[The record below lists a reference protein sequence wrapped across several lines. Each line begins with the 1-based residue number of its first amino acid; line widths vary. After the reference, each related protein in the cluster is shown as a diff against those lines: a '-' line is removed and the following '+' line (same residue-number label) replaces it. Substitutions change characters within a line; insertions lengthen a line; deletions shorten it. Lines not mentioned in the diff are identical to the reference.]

1 MYLVFY
7 ISVTLIIISLIT
19 EVKVTRSGGYV
30 HTQAP
35 APVTTHTT
43 VVVNQQIPLQP
54 QYQQQIP
61 LQPQYPQQG
70 KHLLWWW
77 SKSLV
82 TSLVTNNN
90 VQVITLHHSSLLR
103 PTPSRRLTIQDIKL
117 RMNLRKYS

>member
-43 VVVNQQIPLQP
+43 VVVNHQQIPLQP
-54 QYQQQIP
+54 QYPQPQQIP

-70 KHLLWWW
+70 KNILWW
-77 SKSLV
+77 STHLV
-82 TSLVTNNN
+82 TCLN
-90 VQVITLHHSSLLR
+90 V
-103 PTPSRRLTIQDIKL
+103 
-117 RMNLRKYS
+117 